1 MRPILRLLWRFIT
14 APFRL
19 ILWLLRKFARGL
31 RNTAREIRDFFLY
44 EEEDTP
50 LNDDVSAAVANPT
63 SILEHLDALRKH
75 IFRGL
80 IALVITSAISIG
92 FTRSILVFLAR
103 PLPGGIDTLRSITV
117 TENFGTSFRVAL
129 LAGFAMAFPYIAL
142 ELWMFVAPGLRR
154 RARLWGLFSIPIATL
169 FLVGGMA
176 FSYFVLLPPAL
187 RFLTGFMGI
196 ETNPRPAEF
205 YNFVTNLMFWIG
217 IFFEFP
223 LVIFLLAKVGLVR
236 ASQLARQWRIAIVVI
251 AILAAVVTPTPDPAN
266 MSLVMA
272 PMIVLYFL
280 SIGLAFLARREKPQ
294 P

>member
-50 LNDDVSAAVANPT
+50 LNDAVSAAVANPT